1 MYITTHTVDCAGL
14 FPHVFG
20 GAFVADAHVF
30 SAAVAETTDSSPF
43 LCAPFSFPLRFSCRK
58 PQATQQEILKA
69 ASMAVGWVAVWPR
82 EQRACAA
89 ARCLIV
95 ALLLFAPQLVVSN
108 PCIPETNVKVLM
120 LNVTDIPIDQKFVDS
135 LEAGLESALWSRNF
149 TVADGVH
156 VKIIRKTAT
165 MQTSGVVIG
174 KALNESSD
182 ILLVA
187 GVIGDTTVA
196 NSLPVIMRHG
206 LVSFSPFTSSS
217 LVRGWNPNLYF
228 LRAEPAAELLALLR
242 YALAHLRVR
251 RLGFMYLQGG
261 YFGDREYAQAQ
272 RVMLGMGY

>member
-1 MYITTHTVDCAGL
+1 MCL
-14 FPHVFG
+14 G
-20 GAFVADAHVF
+20 GTFVADAHVF
-30 SAAVAETTDSSPF
+30 SAAVVETTDSSPF
-43 LCAPFSFPLRFSCRK
+43 LCAPFSSPLRFSCRK
-58 PQATQQEILKA
+58 PQATQQDSLKA
-69 ASMAVGWVAVWPR
+69 ASMAVGWVTVWPR

-95 ALLLFAPQLVVSN
+95 ALLLLLDLSCVVAQSSGGDRV
-108 PCIPETNVKVLM
+108 VKVLM

-156 VKIIRKTAT
+156 VKIIRKAAT
-165 MQTSGVVIG
+165 VQTSGVVIG

-217 LVRGWNPNLYF
+217 LVRGWNPNL
-228 LRAEPAAELLALLR
+228 
-242 YALAHLRVR
+242 
-251 RLGFMYLQGG
+251 
-261 YFGDREYAQAQ
+261 
-272 RVMLGMGY
+272 

>member
-1 MYITTHTVDCAGL
+1 
-14 FPHVFG
+14 
-20 GAFVADAHVF
+20 
-30 SAAVAETTDSSPF
+30 
-43 LCAPFSFPLRFSCRK
+43 
-58 PQATQQEILKA
+58 
-69 ASMAVGWVAVWPR
+69 MAVGWVAVWPR

-95 ALLLFAPQLVVSN
+95 ALLLLLDLSCVVAQSSGGDRV
-108 PCIPETNVKVLM
+108 VKVLM
-120 LNVTDIPIDQKFVDS
+120 LNVTDLSIDQKFVDS

-149 TVADGVH
+149 TVADGVR
-156 VKIIRKTAT
+156 VEIIRKTAT

-206 LVSFSPFTSSS
+206 LVSFAPFTSSS

-228 LRAEPAAELLALLR
+228 CVLSLRPSCWHSSATPWPICVCVGWASCTCREAIL
-242 YALAHLRVR
+242 VTGSMR
-251 RLGFMYLQGG
+251 RHN
-261 YFGDREYAQAQ
+261 A
-272 RVMLGMGY
+272 

>member
-1 MYITTHTVDCAGL
+1 
-14 FPHVFG
+14 
-20 GAFVADAHVF
+20 
-30 SAAVAETTDSSPF
+30 
-43 LCAPFSFPLRFSCRK
+43 
-58 PQATQQEILKA
+58 
-69 ASMAVGWVAVWPR
+69 
-82 EQRACAA
+82 
-89 ARCLIV
+89 
-95 ALLLFAPQLVVSN
+95 
-108 PCIPETNVKVLM
+108 
-120 LNVTDIPIDQKFVDS
+120 
-135 LEAGLESALWSRNF
+135 
-149 TVADGVH
+149 
-156 VKIIRKTAT
+156 

-261 YFGDREYAQAQ
+261 YFSDREYAQAQ
-272 RVMLGMGY
+272 RVMLGMGYELSGVFSVEGSVGGAEKEVFEAAWEAFADTRPQAVIVFTPPVQDTAKFVGRMLTDRRTAGAYLLAPSVLQDLVLRVWRGAVAGGVEFVPGQVITTGTNPLAKD